1 MKSRTIIR
9 CAHVA
14 ALLLLASALTPV
26 RADPGENG
34 WLGVYFDAAGTQC
47 SGTILPDQP
56 GTVYVVAQANGVTA
70 TEGFAGA
77 EFRFTGIPE
86 SWATYPVANPEILA
100 IGNPFGDGVA
110 TAFPCP
116 ESDTYVLY
124 SVLVIASAVEEDLQ
138 FELRNREPP
147 TNPNFD
153 CPLLM
158 LCNNPIF
165 TLICVE
171 TVPCFVNAA
180 TARKCE
186 FPVAVSPSTW
196 SGVKSLFR

>member
-1 MKSRTIIR
+1 MKIRTMTL
-9 CAHVA
+9 CAHVTV
-14 ALLLLASALTPV
+14 LLLLASALTPV

-34 WLGVYFDAAGTQC
+34 WLGVYFDAAATQC
-47 SGTILPDQP
+47 SGTILPNQP
-56 GTVYVVAQANGVTA
+56 DTVYVVAQANGVTA
-70 TEGFAGA
+70 TSGLAGA

-86 SWATYPVANPEILA
+86 SWATYPVANPEMFT
-100 IGNPFGDGVA
+100 IGNPFGDGVS

-116 ESDTYVLY
+116 EGDSYVLY
-124 SVLVIASAVEEDLQ
+124 SVLVIASAVEENLQ

-153 CPLLM
+153 CPLLVI
-158 LCNNPIF
+158 CDSPFF

-171 TVPCFVNAA
+171 TVPCFVNSSAP
-180 TARKCE
+180 RKCE
-186 FPVAVSPSTW
+186 FPVAVSGSTW